1 MSRPQVALFTELL
14 DFDDSYSDLLWRA
27 ADSRARERDV
37 DLVVCVG
44 HRIGRAEPDD
54 PAHNRLFRVALDR
67 KWDGIVL
74 AHIVYQHLDFE
85 DRAALARRLE
95 GLPVVVSSVPLGDA
109 PMVGFENGSGM
120 AELLGHLLEVHGK
133 RRLLFVSGPLD
144 VEDAVVRH
152 RVWVDTMRSAGLP
165 HGPEWLVEGDFNPLF
180 CPAIVDEVAGKVRLL
195 DADAVVTSSDLVA
208 EALIRG
214 LPTRGIRV
222 PQDVSVTGFD
232 DIPLAGQIDPALT
245 TVRQPILDQFRKAVD
260 LALDGVCVEAPPARG
275 TLVVRT
281 SCGCSDKADEESDA
295 RTWKRRVLEAREQTR
310 NLRSRVAN
318 LNLFASHLDSLQG
331 AGALEALFEEWMPR
345 LGIDGYALSLAC
357 QADGSLRPWAG
368 ADPFASGDSGF
379 LRWAG
384 SQPPLAADQALV
396 FPSTQMA
403 PAAWWAHPVRRTMVA
418 LPLVVVGVWYG
429 LVLLEVGP
437 EGNLMCRAVQELTA
451 SFLDREY
458 RLKEEVRQA
467 MEARISTE
475 LEAEKN
481 RTLGILVAG
490 FSHDLA
496 TPFSVGQDS
505 IQLLAEG
512 FGGVRQE
519 LAAGTLAKGR
529 LQGFLDQGATLTQL
543 LGSSWGRATDLVERF
558 KRIGTEVPRDD
569 LRRVFLHPF
578 LSDLLQSL
586 RPLWRHRQVSVELE
600 VDPGLEVQTR
610 VSALVD
616 ILTNL
621 IQNALVHAFP
631 HGREGKVL
639 VRALGLDQRCRLEFQ
654 DDGVGVDPG
663 VADRIFDPYVTTKEG
678 EGGTG
683 LGLAVVRQRTQGL
696 LGGTVICE
704 AVPGGGTRFV
714 LDFPRILTE

>member
-54 PAHNRLFRVALDR
+54 PAHNRLFRLALGR
-67 KWDGIVL
+67 RWNGLVL
-74 AHIVYQHLDFE
+74 AHIVYQHLDSE
-85 DRAALARRLE
+85 GRTALAERLR
-95 GLPVVVSSVPLGDA
+95 GLPVAVTSVPLGDA

-120 AELLGHLLEVHGK
+120 AELLHHLLEVHGK

-144 VEDAVVRH
+144 VEDALVRYQ
-152 RVWVDTMRSAGLP
+152 VWAETMRQAGLP
-165 HGPEWLVEGDFNPLF
+165 HDLEWVVQGDFNPLF
-180 CPAIVDEVAGKVRLL
+180 CPAIVDEVAEKVRALG
-195 DADAVVTSSDLVA
+195 ADAVVTSSDLVA
-208 EALIRG
+208 EALVRG
-214 LPTRGIRV
+214 LPPRGIRV
-222 PQDVSVTGFD
+222 PEDVSITGFD

-245 TVRQPILDQFRKAVD
+245 TVRQPILEQFRT
-260 LALDGVCVEAPPARG
+260 ALDLSLDGLCPEELPARG
-275 TLVVRT
+275 VLVVRK
-281 SCGCSDKADEESDA
+281 SCGCSDEDGDETDH
-295 RTWKRRVLEAREQTR
+295 RVWKRRVLEAKEQTR

-331 AGALEALFEEWMPR
+331 AGALEALFDEWMPR
-345 LGIDGYALSLAC
+345 LGIDRYALSLSC
-357 QADGSLRPWAG
+357 QGDGSLRPWAG
-368 ADPFASGDSGF
+368 ADPFASEDCGF

-384 SQPPLAADQALV
+384 SRPALAADQALV
-396 FPSTQMA
+396 FPSTEMA
-403 PAAWWAHPVRRTMVA
+403 PASWWAHPDRRTMVA

-458 RLKEEVRQA
+458 RLKEEVRQG

-505 IQLLAEG
+505 IQLLSDG
-512 FGGVRQE
+512 FSAVRRD
-519 LAAGTLAKGR
+519 LASGTLGKGR
-529 LQGFLDQGATLTQL
+529 LQEFLDQGATLTEL

-569 LRRVFLHPF
+569 LRKVFLRDF

-600 VDPGLEVQTR
+600 ADPSLEVQTR

-621 IQNALVHAFP
+621 VQNALVHAFP
-631 HGREGKVL
+631 QGREGRVL
-639 VRALGLDQRCRLEFQ
+639 VRATAVDQRCRLEFQ
-654 DDGVGVDPG
+654 DDGVGVDPA
-663 VADRIFDPYVTTKEG
+663 VADRLFDPYVTTKAG

-696 LGGTVICE
+696 LGGTVACE
-704 AVPGGGTRFV
+704 PVPTGGTRFV
-714 LDFPRILTE
+714 LEFPRILTE